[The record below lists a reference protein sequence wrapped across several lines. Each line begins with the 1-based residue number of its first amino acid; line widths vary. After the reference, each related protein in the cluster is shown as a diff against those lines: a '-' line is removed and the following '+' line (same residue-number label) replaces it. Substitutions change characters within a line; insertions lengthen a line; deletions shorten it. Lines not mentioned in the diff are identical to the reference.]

1 MILLLA
7 SAAFDEKRGIQ
18 DNEHLTDLF
27 KSNNLQTRGMMTGTY
42 KRENGF
48 IPGSRTLT
56 WVIAISAMLFVAA
69 CGGDHTQTNTS
80 PQYPTGIGN
89 DIEKQLKYDARVQD
103 YQPDGNTLIV
113 NVNDSWMSSPPGMRQ
128 RALGQWY
135 SLWQAAHGNNSKI
148 VVKHQGT
155 EVDTWTAEKGYQ
167 PAGMEKKETSES

>member
-1 MILLLA
+1 
-7 SAAFDEKRGIQ
+7 
-18 DNEHLTDLF
+18 
-27 KSNNLQTRGMMTGTY
+27 MTGTY
-42 KRENGF
+42 KRGNGF
-48 IPGSRTLT
+48 TSRSRTLA
-56 WVIAISAMLFVAA
+56 WVIAISAMLLVVA
-69 CGGDHTQTNTS
+69 CGGDHTATNTS

-135 SLWQAAHGNNSKI
+135 SLWQAEHGNNSKI
-148 VVKHQGT
+148 VVRLRGT

-167 PAGMEKKETSES
+167 PAGTEKKETSES

>member
-1 MILLLA
+1 MNRKWKEESGSESRLRLLGSVIIFSIALLA
-7 SAAFDEKRGIQ
+7 
-18 DNEHLTDLF
+18 L
-27 KSNNLQTRGMMTGTY
+27 
-42 KRENGF
+42 
-48 IPGSRTLT
+48 
-56 WVIAISAMLFVAA
+56 A
-69 CGGDHTQTNTS
+69 CGGDHTATNTS

>member
-1 MILLLA
+1 
-7 SAAFDEKRGIQ
+7 
-18 DNEHLTDLF
+18 
-27 KSNNLQTRGMMTGTY
+27 MMTGTN

-48 IPGSRTLT
+48 IYGSHTLM
-56 WVIAISAMLFVAA
+56 WVIAIFAMLFVVA
-69 CGGDHTQTNTS
+69 CGGGHAPTNTS

-103 YQPDGNTLIV
+103 FQPDGNTLVV

-135 SLWQAAHGNNSKI
+135 SLWQASHGNNSKI

-155 EVDTWTAEKGYQ
+155 EVDIWTAEKGYQ
-167 PAGMEKKETSES
+167 PADMEKKKTSES

>member
-1 MILLLA
+1 MNRKWKEESGSESRLRLLGSVIIFSIALLA
-7 SAAFDEKRGIQ
+7 
-18 DNEHLTDLF
+18 L
-27 KSNNLQTRGMMTGTY
+27 
-42 KRENGF
+42 
-48 IPGSRTLT
+48 
-56 WVIAISAMLFVAA
+56 A

-103 YQPDGNTLIV
+103 FQPDGNTLIV

-135 SLWQAAHGNNSKI
+135 SLWQAAHGNSSKI